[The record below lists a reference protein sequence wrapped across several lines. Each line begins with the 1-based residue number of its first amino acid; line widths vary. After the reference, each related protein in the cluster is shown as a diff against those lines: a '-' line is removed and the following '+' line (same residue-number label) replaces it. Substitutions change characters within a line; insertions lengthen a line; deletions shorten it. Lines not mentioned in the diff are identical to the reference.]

1 MVWDLMNM
9 TMVTCAINPGHP
21 KMQGFTVIFGINQ
34 LLNRAIMG
42 NSGKV
47 IGAFVI
53 GAAVGAALGVLFAP
67 AKGTKTRNKIKYEG
81 QKIVDGLEENI
92 RKGKEK
98 LEHLRQDFER
108 KVNEEREKVTHSKS

>member
-1 MVWDLMNM
+1 
-9 TMVTCAINPGHP
+9 
-21 KMQGFTVIFGINQ
+21 
-34 LLNRAIMG
+34 MG

-47 IGAFVI
+47 VGAFVI

-67 AKGTKTRNKIKYEG
+67 AKGTKTRRKIKDEG

>member
-1 MVWDLMNM
+1 
-9 TMVTCAINPGHP
+9 
-21 KMQGFTVIFGINQ
+21 
-34 LLNRAIMG
+34 MG

-47 IGAFVI
+47 VGAFVI

-67 AKGTKTRNKIKYEG
+67 AKGTKTRRKIKDEG
-81 QKIVDGLEENI
+81 QKIVDGLEENL